1 MTPGWASTAGAA
13 TFGLALG
20 WLAVLRGRSDL
31 PGGLYRAVLLG
42 GGVGIA
48 WWLGSSA
55 GTAAAA
61 VGILAGA
68 WLHSGLLAWL
78 SERDGEPSGNKGR

>member
-1 MTPGWASTAGAA
+1 MTPEWASTAGAA
-13 TFGLALG
+13 SFGLVLG

-55 GTAAAA
+55 GTAAAV

-68 WLHSGLLAWL
+68 WLHSGSLGRL
-78 SERDGEPSGNKGR
+78 SERDGEHSGERG